1 MNLIEEAL
9 LIIGLAMMPYGLY
22 EIVRG
27 EGDRQVK
34 VLLIGTSLALFIIEF
49 ILAYR

>member
-9 LIIGLAMMPYGLY
+9 LIIGIAMMPYGLY
-22 EIVRG
+22 EIAKG
-27 EGDRQVK
+27 EGDKQVK
-34 VLLIGTSLALFIIEF
+34 LLLIGTSLALFIIEF